1 MKDGSV
7 EKSRVP
13 RMPVKGFDEGNK
25 QWWDAKRGARFV
37 KRKYG
42 KFYHEGRMEK

>member
-1 MKDGSV
+1 MKKKRV
-7 EKSRVP
+7 RAPSR
-13 RMPVKGFDEGNK
+13 GFDEGNK

-37 KRKYG
+37 KEKYG